1 MLIIVVSKKECIQKK
16 KKKRLKKNVMTNQID
31 KQKEIEA
38 KSFMQ
43 NLMLILINVIRLFIC
58 V

>member
-1 MLIIVVSKKECIQKK
+1 MHQKK

-31 KQKEIEA
+31 KQKEIKA